1 MQINGEDRANLL
13 QQRANFTIF
22 FVFLSRFHTL
32 LLSQIVIYFLQI
44 LFQNLLQI
52 SSVSI
57 LLSLFNK
64 ISCVFD
70 LASSGIRA
78 STAQID
84 LLFVPGGAGS

>member
-1 MQINGEDRANLL
+1 MQIKGEG
-13 QQRANFTIF
+13 RANFTIL

-44 LFQNLLQI
+44 LFQSLQQI
-52 SSVSI
+52 SSASI

-70 LASSGIRA
+70 PAPPGIRA

-84 LLFVPGGAGS
+84 LLFANLLYP